1 MAAKKRLSWSL
12 GLAVFLA
19 LAGVWLVFRCAIV
32 PAQQRE
38 HQIHI
43 EMASVQAQTSEAR
56 IALKLLQNLETQSAD
71 ASAEL
76 RRMDSEFPNTPPVVW
91 VPERVKQYFGR
102 FGFPELTV
110 RQTAA
115 LEAPELP
122 GYERILWSAH
132 VPMKNAAKQKGDLLL
147 AMANLAEAEPIV
159 RVADITI
166 EAGASEPEPRPAVFT
181 FSTLLRKQ

>member
-1 MAAKKRLSWSL
+1 MAAKKKLIWRL

-19 LAGVWLVFRCAIV
+19 LAGIWLVFRCAIV
-32 PAQQRE
+32 PAEQRE

-56 IALKLLQNLETQSAD
+56 IALKLLQNLKTQSVD
-71 ASAEL
+71 ALAEL
-76 RRMDSEFPNTPPVVW
+76 RRMDSAFPNTPPVVW

-110 RQTAA
+110 RQIAA
-115 LEAPELP
+115 LEAAELP
-122 GYERILWSAH
+122 GYERILWSTH
-132 VPMKNAAKQKGDLLL
+132 LPMKNVAKQMGGLLL
-147 AMANLAEAEPIV
+147 AIANLKEEEPLL
-159 RVADITI
+159 RVADVTI
-166 EAGASEPEPRPAVFT
+166 EASASEPGFHSAVVT